1 MSGELLSTKY
11 PVLMK
16 IFLPEMNKRRK
27 GKIYEVISGGRIVNE
42 NFIQMQ
48 PIILSTEPCSVCQ
61 PWMSTGFPGFR
72 TLLVPIM
79 CIPLLFP
86 EP

>member
-42 NFIQMQ
+42 NFIKCG
-48 PIILSTEPCSVCQ
+48 PSFYRRSLAVCV
-61 PWMSTGFPGFR
+61 SPG
-72 TLLVPIM
+72 
-79 CIPLLFP
+79 
-86 EP
+86 